1 MAALGL
7 SPADIA
13 AAELSPAEQRFEVW
27 EENWEIVAVFLRM
40 RTQWNVT
47 MAGPMGLNYSS
58 LEWICRLYEVAD
70 PVRIFEG
77 IQIMECAALS
87 QMNSQN
93 GK

>member
-1 MAALGL
+1 
-7 SPADIA
+7 
-13 AAELSPAEQRFEVW
+13 
-27 EENWEIVAVFLRM
+27 M